1 VSGSKYP
8 VGQRWTDNIE
18 DGRRYLMHYGI
29 MAGGDFRL
37 TLEVVPGSGT
47 GELEGLSGTMTIRV
61 APDCAHAY
69 EFDFSLPDG
78 K

>member
-1 VSGSKYP
+1 
-8 VGQRWTDNIE
+8 
-18 DGRRYLMHYGI
+18 MHYGI
-29 MAGGDFRL
+29 MAGGDFLL